1 MEMFRAQAPGQ
12 LPFGKAADRRD
23 VFKSFRPTVVQ
34 LAHLMTPFLDKVDTA
49 ADVLPLPK
57 GISLS
62 LCGENDQLRI
72 SLSEVYAKRFR
83 RAYGYIG
90 EIKLELLYL
99 GRFYF
104 LPDAFWVGP
113 DVHLTDGEGT
123 STPAQ
128 LQLVVQ
134 IPWRFGNSPAET
146 TASHIFVRV
155 QAFVSRAAFT
165 SPVQRLAVGDPV
177 VGYLEPTN
185 GPSKSAQLVSW
196 SPTVVLPP
204 TLLFFLY
211 SRWYPQ

>member
-1 MEMFRAQAPGQ
+1 MDYLMEMFRAQAPGQ

-104 LPDAFWVGP
+104 SSRCFLGGPGCPPYRWRGDLDTCTAPVGGP
-113 DVHLTDGEGT
+113 NTMALWELTCRDYCFTHLCAGAG
-123 STPAQ
+123 
-128 LQLVVQ
+128 
-134 IPWRFGNSPAET
+134 
-146 TASHIFVRV
+146 VR
-155 QAFVSRAAFT
+155 
-165 SPVQRLAVGDPV
+165 
-177 VGYLEPTN
+177 
-185 GPSKSAQLVSW
+185 
-196 SPTVVLPP
+196 
-204 TLLFFLY
+204 
-211 SRWYPQ
+211 